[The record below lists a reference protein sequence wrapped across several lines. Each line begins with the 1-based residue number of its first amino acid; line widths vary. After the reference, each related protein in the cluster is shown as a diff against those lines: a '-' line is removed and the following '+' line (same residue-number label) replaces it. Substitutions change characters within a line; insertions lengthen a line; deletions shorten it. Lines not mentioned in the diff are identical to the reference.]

1 MIRAIAILILLFA
14 ASGCVSWKNRDIPDD
29 ARAKAVLKR
38 DMAECR
44 AYADDAAGV
53 RVGDREGDQGRGE
66 YKPPQNFKMEYE
78 EGRRW
83 DEVFT
88 RCMGGRGWDKK

>member
-1 MIRAIAILILLFA
+1 MRRAVPLLICGLLA
-14 ASGCVSWKNRDIPDD
+14 AGCVSWKNKDVPDD
-29 ARAKAVLKR
+29 ARGRAIRER
-38 DMAECR
+38 DLRECR
-44 AYADDAAGV
+44 AYADDLAGDRGAA
-53 RVGDREGDQGRGE
+53 REGDQGRGE
-66 YKPPQNFKMEYE
+66 YKPPQNFRMEYE